1 LKTFDGLYD
10 KDGAE
15 ESKLSDT
22 VGEYEGVMDEVAFMI
37 VGIDGTVT
45 HRLLLQ
51 IRPSQQL
58 ALGLPFAPHYFAVLF
73 SLAHF
78 ALIPNDGVKEAVV
91 TFDVGEEES
100 KDSSR
105 DGFVDR
111 ADDGEALGEVDGE
124 LDGGMLGSLEGISL
138 VVIGAVDGNTEGDSL
153 GPSDDSSEGEVD
165 GKPDGLEDGPEEGIS
180 LG

>member
-58 ALGLPFAPHYFAVLF
+58 ALGLPFAPHSFAVLF

-78 ALIPNDGVKEAVV
+78 A
-91 TFDVGEEES
+91 
-100 KDSSR
+100 R

-111 ADDGEALGEVDGE
+111 ADDGAALGEVDGE

-138 VVIGAVDGNTEGDSL
+138 VVLGAVDGNTEGDSL
-153 GPSDDSSEGEVD
+153 GLSDGSSEGEVD